1 MKELLF
7 LLVIGL
13 IVLSCFKA
21 YYSAK
26 LLEKDAEAWERLQQV
41 EDEKRRRR
49 QEALGKATLHGVRT
63 VWGWI
68 KKKD

>member
-13 IVLSCFKA
+13 IVLSCFN
-21 YYSAK
+21 
-26 LLEKDAEAWERLQQV
+26 AEAWERLQQV